1 MKRSDRLRLDVK
13 IIADEL
19 CLLFGKPASRRADE
33 RKILD
38 VLIATKLSQNTTDK
52 SSYKAFIRLK
62 EKFGSWEHV
71 AEAKE
76 SEIRE
81 CIKVCGLANTK
92 ARDIKYM
99 LIEMIEKYGKLD
111 LTFFKKMSDKEIYD
125 ELLSFKGIG
134 VKTASCVLVFALGRD
149 VFPVDTHVHR
159 TLNRLGIVKTNS
171 PDKTFEAANIVIL
184 DGRKYEFHTNLIKFG
199 RNICRSK
206 NPLCSLCSFYSRC
219 VFEEKSTY
227 RKQSSK
233 AMLENNFLILEEI

>member
-1 MKRSDRLRLDVK
+1 MKRSDRLKLDVK

-19 CLLFGKPASRRADE
+19 CLIFGKPASRLADE
-33 RKILD
+33 HKILD

-62 EKFGSWEHV
+62 EKFGSWENV

-99 LIEMIEKYGKLD
+99 LIEMIAKYGNLD
-111 LTFFKKMSDKEIYD
+111 LRFFKNMSDEEMYD

-159 TLNRLGIVKTNS
+159 TLNRLGVVKTNS
-171 PDKTFEAANIVIL
+171 PDKTFEAANIVIPE
-184 DGRKYEFHTNLIKFG
+184 GRKYELHTNLIKFG

-227 RKQSSK
+227 KKQSSK
-233 AMLENNFLILEEI
+233 TMLENNFLILEEI